1 MIALERVIRYS
12 CLKLAGFIRQVDGN
26 SLLGVEAGVCGRGLM
41 ETTKT
46 LRMAFGMAGILA
58 ATVTLSGCMGSPTYG
73 TNKTAMEQL
82 GDDMTSAIAL
92 GGERDKEK
100 AKIRYNPR
108 PALVVASHQEGGDL
122 PAPQQ
127 SLANREN
134 NPNWVESPE
143 EARERLRQE
152 ATDNQDNPRYRSP
165 LLAGKGQAGQMTES
179 QKWEA
184 FRQAKTNANDPGISG
199 TRRSISDPPTQYRTA
214 DAQALQDLGEP
225 ETKKEAR
232 RKKEAQAA
240 STGGSSWWKPFQ

>member
-1 MIALERVIRYS
+1 
-12 CLKLAGFIRQVDGN
+12 
-26 SLLGVEAGVCGRGLM
+26 M

-46 LRMAFGMAGILA
+46 LRMALGMAGILV
-58 ATVTLSGCMGSPTYG
+58 ATVALSGCMGSPTYG
-73 TNKTAMEQL
+73 TDKTAMEQL
-82 GDDMTSAIAL
+82 GDDLTSAIDI
-92 GGERDKEK
+92 GGERNREN

-108 PALVVASHQEGGDL
+108 PSLVVASHQQGGDL
-122 PAPQQ
+122 PQPQQ
-127 SLANREN
+127 SLADRKN

-143 EARERLRQE
+143 DTRERLRQE

-165 LLAGKGQAGQMTES
+165 LLAGKGQAGQMTET

-184 FRQAKTNANDPGISG
+184 FRQAKSNAQDPGIAG
-199 TRRSISDPPTQYRTA
+199 TRRSLSDPPSQYRTA
-214 DAQALQDLGEP
+214 DAAILQDLGEP

>member
-1 MIALERVIRYS
+1 
-12 CLKLAGFIRQVDGN
+12 
-26 SLLGVEAGVCGRGLM
+26 M

-46 LRMAFGMAGILA
+46 LRMALGAAGILV

-73 TNKTAMEQL
+73 TDKTAMEQL
-82 GDDMTSAIAL
+82 GDDVTSAIDI
-92 GGERDKEK
+92 GGDRAKEK

-108 PALVVASHQEGGDL
+108 PALVVASHQEGGAL
-122 PAPQQ
+122 PPPQQ

-152 ATDNQDNPRYRSP
+152 ATDNQSNPNYRSP
-165 LLAGKGQAGQMTES
+165 LLAGKGQAGQLTES

-184 FRQAKTNANDPGISG
+184 FRQAKANANDPGISG
-199 TRRSISDPPTQYRTA
+199 GRRSLSDPPTEFRTA
-214 DAQALQDLGEP
+214 DAQTLQDLGEP

-232 RKKEAQAA
+232 RKKEAEAA
-240 STGGSSWWKPFQ
+240 ST

>member
-1 MIALERVIRYS
+1 
-12 CLKLAGFIRQVDGN
+12 
-26 SLLGVEAGVCGRGLM
+26 M

-46 LRMAFGMAGILA
+46 LRMALGMAGILV

-73 TNKTAMEQL
+73 TDKTAMEQL
-82 GDDMTSAIAL
+82 GDDLTSAIDI
-92 GGERDKEK
+92 GGERNREN

-108 PALVVASHQEGGDL
+108 PSLVVASHQQGGDL
-122 PAPQQ
+122 PQPQQ
-127 SLANREN
+127 SLADRKN

-143 EARERLRQE
+143 DTRERLRQE
-152 ATDNQDNPRYRSP
+152 ATDDQDNPRYRSP
-165 LLAGKGQAGQMTES
+165 LLAGKGQAGQMTET

-184 FRQAKTNANDPGISG
+184 FRQAKSNAQDPGIAG
-199 TRRSISDPPTQYRTA
+199 TRRSLSDPPSQYRTA
-214 DAQALQDLGEP
+214 DAAILQDLGEP

>member
-1 MIALERVIRYS
+1 
-12 CLKLAGFIRQVDGN
+12 
-26 SLLGVEAGVCGRGLM
+26 M

-46 LRMAFGMAGILA
+46 LRMALGMAGILV

-73 TNKTAMEQL
+73 TDKTAMEQL
-82 GDDMTSAIAL
+82 GDDLTSAIDI
-92 GGERDKEK
+92 GGERNREN

-108 PALVVASHQEGGDL
+108 PSLVVASHQQGGDL
-122 PAPQQ
+122 PQPQQ
-127 SLANREN
+127 SLADRKN

-143 EARERLRQE
+143 DTRERLRQE

-165 LLAGKGQAGQMTES
+165 LLAGKGQAGQMTET

-184 FRQAKTNANDPGISG
+184 FRQAKSNAQDPGIAG
-199 TRRSISDPPTQYRTA
+199 TRRSLSDPPSQYRTA
-214 DAQALQDLGEP
+214 DAAILQDLGEP

>member
-1 MIALERVIRYS
+1 
-12 CLKLAGFIRQVDGN
+12 
-26 SLLGVEAGVCGRGLM
+26 M

-46 LRMAFGMAGILA
+46 LRMALGAAGILV

-73 TNKTAMEQL
+73 TDKTAMEQL
-82 GDDMTSAIAL
+82 GDDLTSAIDI
-92 GGERDKEK
+92 GGDRAKEN

-108 PALVVASHQEGGDL
+108 PSLVVSSHQEGGAL
-122 PAPQQ
+122 PPPQQ

-184 FRQAKTNANDPGISG
+184 FRQAKANANDPGIAG
-199 TRRSISDPPTQYRTA
+199 ARRSISDPPTQYRTA
-214 DAQALQDLGEP
+214 DAQTLQDLGEP

-232 RKKEAQAA
+232 RKKEAESA
-240 STGGSSWWKPFQ
+240 STKGSAWWKPFQ

>member
-1 MIALERVIRYS
+1 
-12 CLKLAGFIRQVDGN
+12 
-26 SLLGVEAGVCGRGLM
+26 M

-46 LRMAFGMAGILA
+46 LRMALGAAGILV

-73 TNKTAMEQL
+73 TDKTAMEQL
-82 GDDMTSAIAL
+82 GDDLTSAIDI
-92 GGERDKEK
+92 GGERNREN

-108 PALVVASHQEGGDL
+108 PSLVVASHQQGGDL
-122 PAPQQ
+122 PQPQQ
-127 SLANREN
+127 SLADRKN

-143 EARERLRQE
+143 DTRERLRQE

-165 LLAGKGQAGQMTES
+165 LLAGKGQAGQMTET

-184 FRQAKTNANDPGISG
+184 FRQAKSNAQDPGIAG
-199 TRRSISDPPTQYRTA
+199 TRRSLSDPPSQYRTA
-214 DAQALQDLGEP
+214 DAAILQDLGEP

>member
-1 MIALERVIRYS
+1 
-12 CLKLAGFIRQVDGN
+12 
-26 SLLGVEAGVCGRGLM
+26 M

-46 LRMAFGMAGILA
+46 LRMALGMASILV

-73 TNKTAMEQL
+73 TDKTAMEQL
-82 GDDMTSAIAL
+82 GDDLTSAIDI
-92 GGERDKEK
+92 GGERNREN

-108 PALVVASHQEGGDL
+108 PSLVVASHQQGGDL
-122 PAPQQ
+122 PQPQQ
-127 SLANREN
+127 SLADRKN

-143 EARERLRQE
+143 DTRERLRQE

-165 LLAGKGQAGQMTES
+165 LLAGKGQAGQMTET

-184 FRQAKTNANDPGISG
+184 FRQAKSSAQDPGIAG
-199 TRRSISDPPTQYRTA
+199 TRRSLSDPPSQYRTA
-214 DAQALQDLGEP
+214 DAAILQDLGEP